1 MAALNEQDELAMTT
15 KEITRCFKPRS
26 SSTTSASRASSRWR
40 SRPPQSVVL
49 VDGKNRTLLLQVSGT
64 VACHHLIWIK
74 GRKGPTL
81 PETQGAEK
89 LICTEASVKA
99 CCLPVSVALLVVVPL
114 WPGINK
120 AAGLHGGRAGGGGL
134 REVRLATA
142 DLRASLLMGSS
153 DCGGVWWASRRWC
166 RMMYD

>member
-64 VACHHLIWIK
+64 VTCHHLIWIK

-89 LICTEASVKA
+89 LICTKASIKSH
-99 CCLPVSVALLVVVPL
+99 CLPVSIGLLVVVPL
-114 WPGINK
+114 WSGIGE
-120 AAGLHGGRAGGGGL
+120 AAGLRGRRAGRGF
-134 REVRLATA
+134 RMVRVATLAA
-142 DLRASLLMGSS
+142 MWPVPWWQQGW
-153 DCGGVWWASRRWC
+153 CGGPSRWRLTAG
-166 RMMYD
+166 